1 MLLVKNHC
9 FWVKQPRKKRFLD
22 VLHRKEAKLFIK
34 SPDWLL
40 QKRLA
45 HALSKKFEI
54 SCWFVCLFFPCW
66 YMYKTFLD
74 VLDRKDAFLEI
85 KNTWVFM

>member
-22 VLHRKEAKLFIK
+22 VLHRKEAKLLIFSQQIGF
-34 SPDWLL
+34 L

-45 HALSKKFEI
+45 HGLSKKFEI
-54 SCWFVCLFFPCW
+54 S
-66 YMYKTFLD
+66 
-74 VLDRKDAFLEI
+74 
-85 KNTWVFM
+85 